1 MSQDNKKKE
10 YICPFCGC
18 KMIVYESIESWL
30 ECSYCHFETQMHTCL
45 GGAIEFQTCNVNTL
59 TNSQYFHKLS
69 FYNHRMDIYIL
80 SFCYLDSYFF

>member
-30 ECSYCHFETQMHTCL
+30 ECSYCHFETQIM
-45 GGAIEFQTCNVNTL
+45 
-59 TNSQYFHKLS
+59 TNSKKSLNLLCMELMRRIKYENK
-69 FYNHRMDIYIL
+69 IKG
-80 SFCYLDSYFF
+80 

>member
-45 GGAIEFQTCNVNTL
+45 GGAIAEFNHVNDELERVAQFTL
-59 TNSQYFHKLS
+59 YGANEEDKV
-69 FYNHRMDIYIL
+69 
-80 SFCYLDSYFF
+80 

>member
-45 GGAIEFQTCNVNTL
+45 GGAIAEFNYVNDELEKVAKFTL
-59 TNSQYFHKLS
+59 YGANEEDKVWKQ
-69 FYNHRMDIYIL
+69 N
-80 SFCYLDSYFF
+80 